1 MQCPRPRIAS
11 APYKSRILSWTRS
24 LGSQRDSVQEGGEIK
39 PARPEHTHSADNRT
53 KRLVRRDHGCKSFV
67 ALPVLLHKHL
77 SSYLRVCNPK
87 WW

>member
-1 MQCPRPRIAS
+1 MQCPRPRI

-67 ALPVLLHKHL
+67 ALPVLFA
-77 SSYLRVCNPK
+77 
-87 WW
+87 